1 MNLIIDTK
9 NKTITVT
16 SQVNMGN
23 LIDTLNELFPTWKDY
38 MLDVDSKV
46 NDFTFKDPYDNHPGT
61 ATYTYHLTGCNC
73 K

>member
-46 NDFTFKDPYDNHPGT
+46 NDFTFTPNYS
-61 ATYTYHLTGCNC
+61 YHLLTSPV
-73 K
+73 